1 MFYTYRILDSF
12 AHWGEHKE
20 KKKVLS
26 HASSPSFFH
35 EFFRNYTVASKA
47 NYSAPHFGRTPFVKN
62 FPVLSQ
68 HAAATGTAYCCWL
81 QSWSTGWLAAGWLLV
96 HSFISPLC
104 QKNTKC
110 YLHIQLFF
118 RNNTHL
124 DSIKCSWCNC
134 ESLCS
139 LLFCLPKVN
148 TISYKNITTWLNSI
162 TCLQGNQP
170 ILIYG

>member
-1 MFYTYRILDSF
+1 MPTARICLCQSVILKSKMFYTYRILDSF

-68 HAAATGTAYCCWL
+68 HAAAAASCCCHCIL
-81 QSWSTGWLAAGWLLV
+81 LLASELVNWLAGCRLTVGALV
-96 HSFISPLC
+96 HL
-104 QKNTKC
+104 
-110 YLHIQLFF
+110 
-118 RNNTHL
+118 
-124 DSIKCSWCNC
+124 SIMSKEYKMLS
-134 ESLCS
+134 SH
-139 LLFCLPKVN
+139 
-148 TISYKNITTWLNSI
+148 TIIF
-162 TCLQGNQP
+162 
-170 ILIYG
+170 